1 MKLVRF
7 SFFYHNTSI
16 NRVTDYEKLEEVEAE
31 GLVIVAEKCVDEIKQ
46 SIGLDLK
53 ELTKPN
59 NYLEFC
65 TFIQLDYN
73 QDNNEVTEKKRIEI
87 K

>member
-16 NRVTDYEKLEEVEAE
+16 NRIIDHDTLEEVEAD
-31 GLVIVAEKCVDEIKQ
+31 GLEIVADKCVDEIKQ

-53 ELTKPN
+53 ELAKPN
-59 NYLEFC
+59 DYLDFC
-65 TFIQLDYN
+65 SYIELHHKHDK
-73 QDNNEVTEKKRIEI
+73 NEVIEKNRIKI

>member
-7 SFFYHNTSI
+7 SFFYQSTSI
-16 NRVTDYEKLEEVEAE
+16 NKITDYDNLKEVEAE
-31 GLVIVAEKCVDEIKQ
+31 GLEIVAEKCVDEIKQ

-53 ELTKPN
+53 ELAKPN
-59 NYLEFC
+59 NYLDFC

-73 QDNNEVTEKKRIEI
+73 QDNNEVTEKQRIEI
-87 K
+87 N